1 MKTNPEISEYD
12 RFKYDML
19 ASMPMNSGIREAL
32 LQRKDYAARIAINEE
47 QLDRLRRH
55 SEIRQ
60 WRDEL
65 EQQLVLSLH
74 ASIYGKDHPQRH
86 VIRYPE
92 NWWEAVKERFAPCWF
107 RDMYPV
113 RFTEI
118 TASLDE
124 LYPEVQPALPDKRPV
139 MKFYTTNRIDTPIW

>member
-1 MKTNPEISEYD
+1 MNPRPDIPEYD

-19 ASMPMNSGIREAL
+19 ASMPMNSSIREVQ
-32 LQRKDYAARIAINEE
+32 LQRKDYAYRFAVKEE
-47 QLDRLRRH
+47 QLDWLRRH

-60 WRDEL
+60 WRDEM
-65 EQQLVLSLH
+65 EQQLVLTLH
-74 ASIYGKDHPQRH
+74 ASIYGKDYPHRH

-107 RDMYPV
+107 RDMFPV

-118 TASLDE
+118 TASLEE
-124 LYPEVQPALPDKRPV
+124 LYPEVQPELPDKSPV
-139 MKFYTTNRIDTPIW
+139 MKFYTTNRIDIPVW